1 MIKPGAGIVEQ
12 IETSNTMVYEEFS
25 LELLEK
31 YLMQL
36 EHLKPDDAFKLPVF
50 TGTKHNSNEIK
61 KYERRTLNIG

>member
-12 IETSNTMVYEEFS
+12 IEQSNTMVYEEFS

-36 EHLKPDDAFKLPVF
+36 EHPVTPDKAFKLP
-50 TGTKHNSNEIK
+50 TKQYN
-61 KYERRTLNIG
+61 RRKWKMI